1 MSKELKIG
9 LLTVIGGIILY
20 FGFNF
25 LKGYDLFSSTA
36 SYYVIYDRVD
46 GLMPSNPVQ
55 INGLNVGKVLSI
67 QIDQSKGSKVLVE
80 FDLDKKIILNKNSIA
95 ILKDNGLLGGKMI
108 EIDVKQGDLLQHED
122 TLKSASEKGLM
133 GMVSDKASPL
143 MTNIDTTIV
152 SVNQLLSEYKGLSN
166 NIKNILRNLETTT
179 GSINGLMADN
189 RQKISSITNNL
200 DKLSASLVET
210 EKSIKPLIGKV
221 NTLADSVN
229 AMKLA
234 STMAEARKSITNINE
249 MLNAMNQGKTL
260 TKLMNQD
267 SVYTNLNKTIIDL
280 DKLLIDFKE
289 HPKRYVHFSVFGK
302 KDKTENK
309 K

>member
-46 GLMPSNPVQ
+46 GLMSSNPVQ